1 LSQEEDVMAV
11 DLTMP
16 ILVVEDSKTMGQ
28 IIRNL
33 LMLIGFRHVEN
44 VSDGTTALARLREK
58 KFGLV
63 ISDWN
68 MQPMTGYM
76 LLKEVRADP
85 MLSHVPFVM
94 VTAESTL
101 ANVMAA
107 KDAGVSNYIVKP
119 FNGETF
125 KNKISEVF
133 GFDISML

>member
-1 LSQEEDVMAV
+1 MAV
-11 DLTMP
+11 DLAMP

-33 LMLIGFRHVEN
+33 LMLIGFKDVET
-44 VSDGTTALARLREK
+44 VSDGTTALVKLRGKEY
-58 KFGLV
+58 GLV

-76 LLKEVRADP
+76 LLKEIRSDSTLKR
-85 MLSHVPFVM
+85 MPFVM

-101 ANVMAA
+101 EHVIAA

-119 FNGETF
+119 FNGETL
-125 KNKISEVF
+125 KNKISEMF
-133 GFDISML
+133 GADSVML

>member
-1 LSQEEDVMAV
+1 MAV
-11 DLTMP
+11 DLAMSV
-16 ILVVEDSKTMGQ
+16 LVVEDSKTMGQ

-33 LMLIGFRHVEN
+33 LMLIGFRQIEN
-44 VSDGTTALARLREK
+44 VSDGTTALAKLREK
-58 KFGLV
+58 TFGLV

-85 MLSHVPFVM
+85 MLEGLVFIM

-107 KDAGVSNYIVKP
+107 RDAGVSDYIVKRI
-119 FNGETF
+119 NGETL

>member
-1 LSQEEDVMAV
+1 MAS
-11 DLTMP
+11 DKL
-16 ILVVEDSKTMGQ
+16 KT
-28 IIRNL
+28 
-33 LMLIGFRHVEN
+33 FP
-44 VSDGTTALARLREK
+44 TALRHSASYARK
-58 KFGLV
+58 KCGLV

-85 MLSHVPFVM
+85 MLEGLVFIM

-107 KDAGVSNYIVKP
+107 RDAGVSDYIVKRI
-119 FNGETF
+119 NGETL